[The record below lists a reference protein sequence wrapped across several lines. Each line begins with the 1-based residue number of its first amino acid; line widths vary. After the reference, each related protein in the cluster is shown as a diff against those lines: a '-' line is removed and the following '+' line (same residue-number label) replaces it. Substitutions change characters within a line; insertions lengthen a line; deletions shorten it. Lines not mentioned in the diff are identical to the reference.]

1 MRAKIPIAQ
10 SIQCYEM
17 FKTGRTLFNKYYM
30 LMYDYVP
37 DVLEKRAPHRK
48 NHFEFLQKY
57 ESAGQLILG
66 GAFNPPS
73 QGACLVFKGEK
84 SMVENFAKADPY
96 VVNKVVTGYK
106 ILEWTAVAGCELD
119 DKHRIKL

>member
-1 MRAKIPIAQ
+1 
-10 SIQCYEM
+10 M
-17 FKTGRTLFNKYYM
+17 FRPTRGLFNKYYA

-48 NHFEFLQKY
+48 NHFNYLQKY

-73 QGACLVFKGEK
+73 LGACLIFKGEK
-84 SMVENFAKADPY
+84 EMVEEFAKSDPY
-96 VVNKVVTGYK
+96 ILNKVVIGYK
-106 ILEWTAVAGCELD
+106 VIEWTAVAGCQLD
-119 DKHRIKL
+119 EKHRVKL